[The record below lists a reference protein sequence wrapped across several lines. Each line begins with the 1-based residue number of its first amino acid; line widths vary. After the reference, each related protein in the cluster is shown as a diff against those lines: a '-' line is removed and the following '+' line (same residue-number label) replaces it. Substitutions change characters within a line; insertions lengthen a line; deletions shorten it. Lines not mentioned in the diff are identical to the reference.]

1 MAGSPGRLRARGG
14 SGDVATSH
22 QRAGGLQGHAAPPGL
37 GLEREFPATG
47 GNLLDAAGNPQKRK
61 RQFLVEKFEIDTT
74 IVDFDFLQTVGW
86 SLRRLRAIDSRGVAC
101 NRLRWRKPAL
111 EIPVALVVS
120 HQDQTGARQGKRTE
134 LEMTAPQTSPAQ
146 ASGQAFGAKK
156 VFVPERRI
164 FAHSDLFGV

>member
-1 MAGSPGRLRARGG
+1 MDVNLGKLQARGG

-47 GNLLDAAGNPQKRK
+47 GNLLDAAGNSQKRK

-86 SLRRLRAIDSRGVAC
+86 SLRRLRAIDSRSVP
-101 NRLRWRKPAL
+101 R
-111 EIPVALVVS
+111 
-120 HQDQTGARQGKRTE
+120 ARPSSPE
-134 LEMTAPQTSPAQ
+134 PTAHTP
-146 ASGQAFGAKK
+146 
-156 VFVPERRI
+156 
-164 FAHSDLFGV
+164 